1 MIGLEIA
8 EDRTRSAFLLRPTLL
23 RHDGTLYGGTA
34 IAASILAMEAATERE
49 VQWITTQFVTPTAN
63 GETLNLVTEVL
74 ALGRRTAQ
82 LRVTAFVGSDVQ
94 FTSIGSTGIRK
105 ETGLT
110 AQLEEM
116 PVVAGPEGAVDIWQG
131 HTRPVEAPDD
141 PSFRRMVEY
150 RDVSLTPAGPIH
162 LWSRFTDGRVM
173 TPAGVAFVADMVP
186 LAVARGAGR
195 MGAGASLD
203 NSMRFGE
210 VPEVEWVLLELR
222 GNFASGGYGH
232 GVVHVWAPDGAL
244 LAVGGQTASM
254 IYVFDENDPR

>member
-1 MIGLEIA
+1 MLGLEIG
-8 EDRTRSAFLLRPTLL
+8 EDRVRSSFLLQPPLL

-34 IAASILAMEAATERE
+34 IAASIVAMEAATDRE
-49 VQWITTQFVTPTAN
+49 VQWVTTQFVTSTPNLSTI
-63 GETLNLVTEVL
+63 ELVTEVL

-82 LRVTAFVGSDVQ
+82 ARVTAYVDGQVQ

-105 ETGLT
+105 ENGLT
-110 AQLEEM
+110 GQFDKM
-116 PVVAGPEGAVDIWQG
+116 PDVAGPEGAEDIWQG
-131 HTRPVEAPDD
+131 NTRPVEGPDETT
-141 PSFRRMVEY
+141 FRRMVEY
-150 RDVSLTPAGPIH
+150 REVSTDGHLC
-162 LWSRFTDGRVM
+162 LWSRFTDGRTM

-203 NSMRFGE
+203 NSMRLGV
-210 VPEVEWVLLELR
+210 VPDVEWVLLELH

-232 GVVHVWAPDGAL
+232 GSVHVWAPDGTL

-254 IYVFDENDPR
+254 VYLFDEQP